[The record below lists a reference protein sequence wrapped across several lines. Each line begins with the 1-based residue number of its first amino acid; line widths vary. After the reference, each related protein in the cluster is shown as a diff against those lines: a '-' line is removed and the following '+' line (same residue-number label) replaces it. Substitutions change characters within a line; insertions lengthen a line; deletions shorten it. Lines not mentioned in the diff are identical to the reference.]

1 MQKQN
6 SRPLTKSLRVLIA
19 AGSVGAFLGGWALLA
34 HAPNPY
40 DNAQATADTPAQNTN
55 TQLAPLPTPR
65 ARNSQL
71 APSAPSGSG
80 LQLLPGAQSQPQFG
94 SQFNAPFQ
102 RRMRTGGS

>member
-6 SRPLTKSLRVLIA
+6 ARPLTKSLRVLIA
-19 AGSVGAFLGGWALLA
+19 AGSIGAFLGGWALLA
-34 HAPNPY
+34 NSPNPY
-40 DNAQATADTPAQNTN
+40 ENAQAAADTPAQNSN

-65 ARNSQL
+65 ARNAEL

-80 LQLLPGAQSQPQFG
+80 LQLLPSAQTQSQF
-94 SQFNAPFQ
+94 SAPFQ